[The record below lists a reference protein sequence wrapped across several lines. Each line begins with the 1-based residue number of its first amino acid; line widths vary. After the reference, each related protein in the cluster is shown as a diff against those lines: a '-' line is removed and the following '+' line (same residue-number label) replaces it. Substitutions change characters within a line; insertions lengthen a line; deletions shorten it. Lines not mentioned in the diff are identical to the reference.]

1 MESGAQALHAEVP
14 IVEPGRGHGGVETL
28 AIDGSFSAIELIE
41 EYGLLALVL
50 GAVLVVL
57 FRRTKTAVESA
68 AFEASVRRR
77 EDSMRK
83 VREMQQAR
91 YEMDSAEQRAKLA
104 EVAER
109 QRKEKL
115 EEMEAMAE
123 GYAHERACARGR
135 AVTRTRVRAH
145 THAHTTCWSTHA
157 DDSTLPHAR
166 GTQYH
171 RSCSAA
177 PYTVRPRRRTA
188 KHKKDQKKGRTDTR
202 DFWDNAEGFSSLNGG
217 GGGGSTFRPTCR
229 RRGG

>member
-14 IVEPGRGHGGVETL
+14 VMEPGRGHGGAETL

-123 GYAHERACARGR
+123 GYAHERACARSR
-135 AVTRTRVRAH
+135 AVARTRMRVH
-145 THAHTTCWSTHA
+145 THTHTTRCSTHA
-157 DDSTLPHAR
+157 EDSTPSHAR
-166 GTQYH
+166 CTTL
-171 RSCSAA
+171 SPA
-177 PYTVRPRRRTA
+177 RPHLTLCALAGVPPSTRRTRKRGA
-188 KHKKDQKKGRTDTR
+188 QTLG
-202 DFWDNAEGFSSLNGG
+202 
-217 GGGGSTFRPTCR
+217 TFGTTLKASVA
-229 RRGG
+229 

>member
-14 IVEPGRGHGGVETL
+14 VVEPGRGHGGVETL

-41 EYGLLALVL
+41 EYGLLALIL

-104 EVAER
+104 EVSER

-123 GYAHERACARGR
+123 GYAHERACARG
-135 AVTRTRVRAH
+135 
-145 THAHTTCWSTHA
+145 
-157 DDSTLPHAR
+157 TLAR
-166 GTQYH
+166 CTQHH

-177 PYTVRPRRRTA
+177 PHTLNLTPYALADVPPSTRRTRKRGA
-188 KHKKDQKKGRTDTR
+188 PTPG
-202 DFWDNAEGFSSLNGG
+202 
-217 GGGGSTFRPTCR
+217 TFGTTPKASVA
-229 RRGG
+229 